1 MHTSTQ
7 PEASRISRVNPSTRQ
22 QRKRRMSVIKSATRM
37 SAPQNDTHQ
46 NATIPFTKASA
57 CGNDFL
63 LVQGAHVSG
72 DLGALTRR
80 LCDRHHGV
88 GADGVEWLFPD
99 AKAGVPADVPADV
112 KARLIN
118 ADGSEAEISG
128 NGTRCVAAEICSREN
143 KTEVIVRTGA
153 GLKTC
158 RLTGRQG
165 STFEFETDMGQPEV
179 GGELSIE
186 TMWVRA
192 VGTKVSM
199 GNPHFVIF
207 VENFQDGWQRQAA
220 LVGTQPQFPQ
230 GTNVEYVVVLGANDR
245 GKNARGTN
253 AIEIRLFERGVGETE
268 SSGTGSCAAAVAAIA
283 SRRVASPVT
292 VIAPGGPQTVR
303 WENQV
308 YLRGPATLV
317 CRGEFFV

>member
-1 MHTSTQ
+1 
-7 PEASRISRVNPSTRQ
+7 
-22 QRKRRMSVIKSATRM
+22 MSS
-37 SAPQNDTHQ
+37 PQNDAQQSTR
-46 NATIPFTKASA
+46 IPFTKASA

-63 LVQGAHVSG
+63 MVEGERASG
-72 DLGALTRR
+72 DLGALSRR
-80 LCDRHHGV
+80 LCDRHRGV

-99 AKAGVPADVPADV
+99 AEADV

-143 KTEVIVRTGA
+143 KTEVVVRTGA

-158 RLTGRQG
+158 RLIGREDGREGRRQG

-179 GGELSIE
+179 GGQLSIE

-192 VGTKVSM
+192 VGTPVAM

-207 VENFQDGWQRQAA
+207 VENFQEGWQRQAA
-220 LVGTQPQFPQ
+220 LIGTQPQFPQ
-230 GTNVEYVVVLGANDR
+230 GTNVEYVVVRDASE
-245 GKNARGTN
+245 
-253 AIEIRLFERGVGETE
+253 IEIRLFERGVGETQ

-283 SRRVASPVT
+283 SGRVASPVT
-292 VIAPGGPQTVR
+292 VISPGGAQTVR
-303 WENQV
+303 WEDQV